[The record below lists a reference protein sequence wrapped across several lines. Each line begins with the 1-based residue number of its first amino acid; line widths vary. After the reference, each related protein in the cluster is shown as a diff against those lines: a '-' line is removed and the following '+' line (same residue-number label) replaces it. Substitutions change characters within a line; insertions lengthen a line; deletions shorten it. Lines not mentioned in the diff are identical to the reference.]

1 MKSYII
7 LFALLLAAGG
17 TAAQTTL
24 QVVTKTVQK
33 TLKWKPGNTLEI
45 ICEKADVEVEAAP
58 SGERSVSVTASLS
71 ARHPELDSARADLA
85 AWKFVTSSIGKKI
98 FIRVYVG
105 VPANAVLPASN
116 LKAKIKVVA
125 PADCPT
131 TLSNKFGSARL
142 EKITAAV
149 ALTGEFCSFNLV
161 QLGGK
166 VAVDSHYGNVE
177 GSQLSGPVEVQIKR
191 ADVSLADIRNDCS
204 VQSEYGA
211 VNVEA
216 GTYTGNIRVKA
227 SKGDVTVEAALP
239 YRHNFDLYARH
250 GEVIAPLALRL
261 DAGATGDTRQ
271 ASLHQNDRFPLI
283 FVETTLGN
291 ITVK

>member
-1 MKSYII
+1 MKPYLI

-58 SGERSVSVTASLS
+58 PGEKTVTVTADLS
-71 ARHPELDSARADLA
+71 ARHPKIDSAKADLG
-85 AWKFVTSSIGKKI
+85 AWKFVTSTIGKKM
-98 FIRVYVG
+98 FIRAYVG
-105 VPANAVLPASN
+105 IPAGTPLPVSN
-116 LKAKIKVVA
+116 LKAKIKVLV

-166 VAVDSHYGNVE
+166 VQVDSRYGNVE
-177 GSQLSGPVEVQIKR
+177 GDQLSGPVVVQAKR
-191 ADVSLADIRNDCS
+191 ADVSLTGIRNDCT

-216 GTYTGNIRVKA
+216 GIHTKNLTVRA
-227 SKGDVTVEAALP
+227 SKGDVTVAAALP
-239 YRHNFDLYARH
+239 YRHNFDLHANH
-250 GEVIAPLALRL
+250 GAVTTPLALRL
-261 DAGATGDTRQ
+261 DAGATGDDQQ
-271 ASLHQNDRFPLI
+271 ASLHQNDQYPLI
-283 FVETTLGN
+283 LIETTLGN
-291 ITVK
+291 ITIK

>member
-1 MKSYII
+1 MKPFII

-45 ICEKADVEVEAAP
+45 ICEKAEVEVETAP
-58 SGERSVSVTASLS
+58 AGETSVTITANLS
-71 ARHPELDSARADLA
+71 ARHPQLDSARADLG

-98 FIRVYVG
+98 FIRAYVG
-105 VPANAVLPASN
+105 VPAGVSLPASN
-116 LKAKIKVVA
+116 LKAKIKVIV

-131 TLSNKFGSARL
+131 TLSNKVGSAKL

-149 ALTGEFCSFNLV
+149 TLTGEFCSFHLT
-161 QLGGK
+161 QLSGK
-166 VAVDSHYGNVE
+166 VQIDSRYGNVE
-177 GSQLSGPVEVQIKR
+177 GDQLSGPVEVQAKR
-191 ADVSLADIRNDCS
+191 ADVSLTGIRNNCS

-211 VNVEA
+211 VTLEA
-216 GTYTGNIRVKA
+216 GMNTGNITVHA
-227 SKGDVTVEAALP
+227 SKGDVTIDAPLP
-239 YRHNFDLYARH
+239 YRHNFDLHASY
-250 GEVIAPLALRL
+250 GEVNTPLAMRL
-261 DAGATGDTRQ
+261 DAGANGNSQQ
-271 ASLHQNDRFPLI
+271 ASLHQGDQHPLI